1 MTLNIEASREQNVIY
16 GNVSDSEG
24 NVVGFT
30 IYNEEGKIVLC
41 VSGVGNISKKVY
53 HMFSEFLKEYGEAK
67 TATITFPSVED
78 AGSKRL
84 KGNVWLCS
92 KWTLKSTVTVEHVLN
107 AVYLFCKANAKQ

>member
-1 MTLNIEASREQNVIY
+1 MTLNIEASKEQNLVY
-16 GNVSDSEG
+16 GNVSDNEG
-24 NVVGFT
+24 NSASFT
-30 IYNEEGKIVLC
+30 VYNEEGNIILC

-67 TATITFPSVED
+67 SATLTFPSVED

-92 KWTLKSTVTVEHVLN
+92 KWVLKSNVAVEDVLD
-107 AVYLFCKANAKQ
+107 AVYSFCKVGSK